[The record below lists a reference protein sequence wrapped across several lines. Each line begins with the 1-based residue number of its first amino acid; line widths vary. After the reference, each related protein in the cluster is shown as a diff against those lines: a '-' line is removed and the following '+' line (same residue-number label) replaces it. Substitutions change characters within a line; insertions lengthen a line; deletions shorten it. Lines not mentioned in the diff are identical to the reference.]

1 MGLFDLF
8 VWYRVWIEVIEKGH
22 SMKRQILLFL
32 VFGLPF
38 IACGQNSPLQLS
50 LEEALQM
57 AYSNNHSIL
66 IAREGVV
73 AAKAESRELRSLWY
87 PSMVI
92 TGEYTHTLTD
102 IAAVTSVG
110 EIGSELL
117 GNLTPIITNNPQLAE
132 LADGIANSQL
142 RLPLVPR
149 NTASVGAELMWTVF
163 SGGRRIMASK
173 IAKEVSNIAGE
184 QYGATKQNVV
194 REVLTAYMGVELA
207 QRLVDVRK
215 SALLQHSEHL
225 RQARRLEDE
234 GMINRAER
242 LVAEVA
248 YKQSATLLTTAQNDL
263 SIAQRALSV
272 LIGCEGEQFI
282 PTTPLS
288 IPTTIPSKEEL
299 LATIDS
305 TPSLSM
311 LRSQEQIANSVL
323 NAEWSR
329 YLPSVAVIGHQQ
341 LWSKGLDK
349 NLFPRTIVGV
359 GLSWTLFDGLSRE
372 GAISRSKASLH
383 IAEITINKTR
393 SDLQTAIER
402 YYDIVTSSIVELE
415 AQQTT
420 ISLAEEIVRVR
431 RKAFAEGMAT
441 SSEVVDA
448 TQMLSE
454 ARVAHLATLYTTNTS
469 LAMLLMLSGRA
480 EEISYFIQ

>member
-1 MGLFDLF
+1 
-8 VWYRVWIEVIEKGH
+8 
-22 SMKRQILLFL
+22 MKRQILLFL

-57 AYSNNHSIL
+57 AYSNNHSL
-66 IAREGVV
+66 TIAREGVV

-248 YKQSATLLTTAQNDL
+248 YKQSATLLTTAQTT
-263 SIAQRALSV
+263 SAL
-272 LIGCEGEQFI
+272 
-282 PTTPLS
+282 
-288 IPTTIPSKEEL
+288 PSEH
-299 LATIDS
+299 
-305 TPSLSM
+305 
-311 LRSQEQIANSVL
+311 
-323 NAEWSR
+323 SR
-329 YLPSVAVIGHQQ
+329 YS
-341 LWSKGLDK
+341 LD
-349 NLFPRTIVGV
+349 
-359 GLSWTLFDGLSRE
+359 
-372 GAISRSKASLH
+372 AKASSSSPPLH
-383 IAEITINKTR
+383 YPSPPPYPPKRNFWP
-393 SDLQTAIER
+393 Q
-402 YYDIVTSSIVELE
+402 
-415 AQQTT
+415 
-420 ISLAEEIVRVR
+420 
-431 RKAFAEGMAT
+431 
-441 SSEVVDA
+441 
-448 TQMLSE
+448 
-454 ARVAHLATLYTTNTS
+454 
-469 LAMLLMLSGRA
+469 
-480 EEISYFIQ
+480 

>member
-1 MGLFDLF
+1 M
-8 VWYRVWIEVIEKGH
+8 
-22 SMKRQILLFL
+22 
-32 VFGLPF
+32 
-38 IACGQNSPLQLS
+38 
-50 LEEALQM
+50 
-57 AYSNNHSIL
+57 
-66 IAREGVV
+66 
-73 AAKAESRELRSLWY
+73 
-87 PSMVI
+87 
-92 TGEYTHTLTD
+92 
-102 IAAVTSVG
+102 
-110 EIGSELL
+110 
-117 GNLTPIITNNPQLAE
+117 
-132 LADGIANSQL
+132 
-142 RLPLVPR
+142 
-149 NTASVGAELMWTVF
+149 
-163 SGGRRIMASK
+163 
-173 IAKEVSNIAGE
+173 
-184 QYGATKQNVV
+184 
-194 REVLTAYMGVELA
+194 
-207 QRLVDVRK
+207 
-215 SALLQHSEHL
+215 
-225 RQARRLEDE
+225 
-234 GMINRAER
+234 
-242 LVAEVA
+242 
-248 YKQSATLLTTAQNDL
+248 
-263 SIAQRALSV
+263 
-272 LIGCEGEQFI
+272 
-282 PTTPLS
+282 
-288 IPTTIPSKEEL
+288 
-299 LATIDS
+299 ATIDS
-305 TPSLSM
+305 TPSLSI

-480 EEISYFIQ
+480 EEISHFIQ